1 VIGSIRRECL
11 DRVRI
16 LGRWEADQIIGA
28 QNRSSMRSLT
38 EPATRYSIGVTMP
51 CGYVRDATEA
61 GVVCGLDQIP
71 SHLLRSVTFDQGS
84 KWACWQTIASG

>member
-1 VIGSIRRECL
+1 
-11 DRVRI
+11 
-16 LGRWEADQIIGA
+16 
-28 QNRSSMRSLT
+28 
-38 EPATRYSIGVTMP
+38 MP